1 MDKVQLGKLTLYNG
15 DNMEL
20 LKSLPDNAFELAIVD
35 PPYGDAEGFGR
46 AGDER
51 GRIVCSKNSRFE
63 KYKQTDKMGGGIG
76 TDSEGGLIGTRKIV
90 NHAWGGDS
98 RGINTKRRN
107 MVCQV
112 CRTKP
117 RRRLSLTSLSR
128 HT

>member
-63 KYKQTDKMGGGIG
+63 KYKQTDKIGGGYWNRFG
-76 TDSEGGLIGTRKIV
+76 GLFDRYKEDSEPRM
-90 NHAWGGDS
+90 GGDS

>member
-63 KYKQTDKMGGGIG
+63 KYKQTDKIGGGIG
-76 TDSEGGLIGTRKIV
+76 TDSEGCLIGTRKIV
-90 NHAWGGDS
+90 NHAWGAIPEVSIRRGGTWFAKYAEPSQDGDY
-98 RGINTKRRN
+98 
-107 MVCQV
+107 
-112 CRTKP
+112 P
-117 RRRLSLTSLSR
+117 
-128 HT
+128 